1 MGIDV
6 ESGILRDRTWR
17 WFNVRMSA
25 ILNDPTSRLAR
36 SITQIPDPEP
46 EAPDPSPLA

>member
-36 SITQIPDPEP
+36 SIAQIPDPPEP
-46 EAPDPSPLA
+46 EPDF